1 MAVYKITYS
10 KKFKRANIHNYGCN
24 FNCKWCSY
32 KLQEK
37 SKPDKFLSIAEI
49 KEVLGELDVDKVH
62 FVGGELTTYPL
73 FHEICD
79 FTKNELGVYSK
90 IGHSNGFNLPPE
102 CIDAISVSIK
112 SLSEDV
118 HLKYTGKSNVPV
130 LKNFK
135 IIYERGIEVDASSVF
150 IPGLIEYDEIG
161 EISRFI
167 ADIDFKIP
175 YHIVGYVPVPDA
187 PWRSPT
193 KKEILEVKQ
202 AAEQYLDNVTIS
214 WFHSPE
220 DYIRMTKEDSN
231 YQSVRVA

>member
-1 MAVYKITYS
+1 MAIYKITYS
-10 KKFKRANIHNYGCN
+10 KKFKRANVHNYGCN
-24 FNCKWCSY
+24 FNCTWCSY
-32 KLQEK
+32 KLYEK
-37 SKPDKFLSIAEI
+37 SKPENFLSTAKI
-49 KEVLGELDVDKVH
+49 KEVLGELDIEKVH
-62 FVGGELTTYPL
+62 FVGGELTMYPL
-73 FHEICD
+73 FNEICD

-90 IGHSNGFNLPPE
+90 IGHSNGFNLPPKT
-102 CIDAISVSIK
+102 IDAISVSIK

-130 LKNFK
+130 LNNFK

-150 IPGLIEYDEIG
+150 IPGLVEHDGIE

-167 ADIDFKIP
+167 ADIDPKIP

-193 KKEILEVKQ
+193 KEEILKAKQ
-202 AAEQYLDNVTIS
+202 VAEQYLGDVTMS

-220 DYIRMTKEDSN
+220 DYIKMTREDYN
-231 YQSVRVA
+231 YQNVRVA